1 MAQGYRPTWCTA
13 SLERGRIS
21 LARCRPPISTA
32 SLGSS
37 LTMTRSRDRTLSEEL
52 CYSGNAQQTPDRI
65 EVCSAVGAQLSCAT
79 NVQIRPA
86 PIRRFPPPEL
96 PSACAAPGDRS
107 RSGALKSSSR
117 FFASVFR
124 ASVSSGST
132 SLCLKR
138 AVRELLAGRGVIR
151 TPAPCEPL
159 ADRLR
164 LPSQRL
170 ASACTACCTSAAVGA

>member
-1 MAQGYRPTWCTA
+1 MAQGYRPTWRTA

-65 EVCSAVGAQLSCAT
+65 EMCSAVGAQLSCAT
-79 NVQIRPA
+79 NVKIRPA
-86 PIRRFPPPEL
+86 PIRRFPPTEL

-107 RSGALKSSSR
+107 RSGANKFFAL
-117 FFASVFR
+117 FASVFR
-124 ASVSSGST
+124 AYVNSGST
-132 SLCLKR
+132 SLCLRR
-138 AVRELLAGRGVIR
+138 AVRELWAGRGVIR
-151 TPAPCEPL
+151 YPCSVRATGRPTAL
-159 ADRLR
+159 AK
-164 LPSQRL
+164 
-170 ASACTACCTSAAVGA
+170 SATR